1 MTVLKDDL
9 FVRLTQL
16 QDALEL
22 KKWLSESEV
31 APYFPMQD
39 QIEIEDAAN
48 RWVGFSRY
56 RCSLTAVKSEV
67 PIGICTL
74 YLQPYRKLM
83 HQSEFGII
91 VAPSHRG
98 LGIGAR
104 MLKALFELAKRDFAI
119 SLMHLQVYEGNP
131 AIRLYERMGFREFG
145 RQDKWIKERDDTYRG
160 RIFMEKE
167 L

>member
-1 MTVLKDDL
+1 MKKQKEEL
-9 FVRLTQL
+9 FVRPTKLE
-16 QDALEL
+16 DALQL
-22 KKWLSESEV
+22 KKWLSDPEI
-31 APYFPMQD
+31 AAYFPMRD

-56 RCSLTAVKSEV
+56 RCSLTAVKDDL

-91 VAPSHRG
+91 VSPNHRG
-98 LGIGAR
+98 AGVGTR
-104 MLKALFELAKRDFAI
+104 MLKALFEMAKHDFSI
-119 SLMHLQVYEGNP
+119 ELIHLQVYEGNP
-131 AIRLYERMGFREFG
+131 AQRLYERVGFREFG
-145 RQDKWIKERDDTYRG
+145 RQSRWIKESDGSFTG